1 MRRDDATHLSL
12 ALTGEPAV
20 AATAA
25 DLAARETQC
34 CGFFTFELHI
44 TDGGLSLGVSTGPAH
59 AEVLAALADRAT
71 ALAGRRL

>member
-1 MRRDDATHLSL
+1 M
-12 ALTGEPAV
+12 

-34 CGFFTFELHI
+34 CGFFSFELHI
-44 TDGGLSLGVSTGPAH
+44 ADGRLALSVSTGPAH

-71 ALAGRRL
+71 ALAGVRL